1 MFWLVRIP
9 VWGAEPVVHD
19 GAEFFYF
26 LRRFFFPAHIASLSD
41 PGVER
46 STHFG
51 EGFEVLRA
59 GGVDEVVQFV
69 GIGLGVIEVLAA
81 ELGEE
86 RL

>member
-1 MFWLVRIP
+1 MFGLIGIP
-9 VWGAEPVVHD
+9 VRGAEPVVHD

-26 LRRFFFPAHIASLSD
+26 LRGFFFPTHVAGLGNPS
-41 PGVER
+41 VER
-46 STHFG
+46 GAHFG